1 MILLYNNISNRCE
14 VQLLWYKTKLQIFS
28 TEALCHS
35 YTKIFLPV
43 HHHQSPPLPAL
54 AFVSN
59 APYPNHI
66 LLIIPPKNHHCH
78 CHRFLQTRR
87 LDASLTSGR
96 RCSPEVCPFASVGSS
111 WERLWSGNGAVLS
124 NLFADAHDSDFN
136 YHSPGVIIVKGSWRY
151 HYL

>member
-1 MILLYNNISNRCE
+1 MPKHYVTAIQRFFCLSIITTPASPG
-14 VQLLWYKTKLQIFS
+14 
-28 TEALCHS
+28 LCIQRTLS
-35 YTKIFLPV
+35 
-43 HHHQSPPLPAL
+43 
-54 AFVSN
+54 
-59 APYPNHI
+59 NHI

-136 YHSPGVIIVKGSWRY
+136 YHSPRADGWTITRQDLVLLTETRAMLRSSAIGVARAWLHLVY
-151 HYL
+151 HQLL